1 MDILQAIISNNKLVA
16 QSLERAEPA
25 LRRACGKIAERVRRG
40 GKIFCLGSDS
50 PVPAA
55 YPSPE
60 GMFVAVALPGDD
72 AWLELQAAGAT
83 AADVVVAVDSNT
95 GAAVLAD
102 GVRSAR
108 RKGLLT
114 ACISCDSASASA
126 LAAEYVVHLPIEAVC
141 ESVALKEAAAKQMA
155 LDALLT
161 AVLEN
166 IGVIALQ
173 NDGAAAAVGLDESTL
188 RAVENLMSQC
198 PGLERE
204 SAVELIVKYGS
215 VRKAAQAYKA
225 NV

>member
-16 QSLERAEPA
+16 GSLERAEPS
-25 LRRACGKIAERVRRG
+25 LRRMCGRVAERVRRG
-40 GKIFCLGSDS
+40 GRIFCIGGDS

-83 AADVVVAVDSNT
+83 AADVVVVVDSNT

-126 LAAEYVVHLPIEAVC
+126 LAAEYVAFLPVEAVC
-141 ESVALKEAAAKQMA
+141 ESVALKETAARQLA

-166 IGVIALQ
+166 IGVIASQ
-173 NDGAAAAVGLDESTL
+173 QGDSAASVGQEGSAL
-188 RAVENLMSQC
+188 RAAEALMAQC
-198 PGLERE
+198 PGMEIE
-204 SAVELIVKYGS
+204 KAMELIVKYGS

>member
-1 MDILQAIISNNKLVA
+1 
-16 QSLERAEPA
+16 
-25 LRRACGKIAERVRRG
+25 
-40 GKIFCLGSDS
+40 
-50 PVPAA
+50 
-55 YPSPE
+55 
-60 GMFVAVALPGDD
+60 MFVAVALPGDD

-114 ACISCDSASASA
+114 TCISCDSASAST
-126 LAAEYVVHLPIEAVC
+126 LAAEYVVHLPLEAVC

-173 NDGAAAAVGLDESTL
+173 NDDAAAAVGLDESTL

>member
-25 LRRACGKIAERVRRG
+25 LRRVCVKIADRVRRG
-40 GKIFCLGSDS
+40 GRIFCLGGNS

-60 GMFVAVALPGDD
+60 GMFTAVYLFGSDV
-72 AWLELQAAGAT
+72 WLALQAAGAT
-83 AADVVVAVDSNT
+83 VADVVVAVD
-95 GAAVLAD
+95 GAADAAVMAD

-126 LAAEYVVHLPIEAVC
+126 LAAEYVVHLPLEVVG
-141 ESVALKEAAAKQMA
+141 ELRDLKADAAKQQT

-161 AVLEN
+161 VVLGN
-166 IGVIALQ
+166 IGVIASLEG
-173 NDGAAAAVGLDESTL
+173 GAADAAGQECSTL
-188 RAVENLMSQC
+188 RAAENLMSQY

-204 SAVELIVKYGS
+204 RAVELIVKYGS
-215 VRKAAQAYKA
+215 VRKAAQAYKG

>member
-16 QSLERAEPA
+16 QSLERAEPS
-25 LRRACGKIAERVRRG
+25 LRRMCGRVAERVRRG
-40 GKIFCLGSDS
+40 GRIFCLGGDS

-60 GMFVAVALPGDD
+60 GMFVAVALQDDD
-72 AWLELQAAGAT
+72 AWLAIQAAGAT
-83 AADVVVAVDSNT
+83 AADVVVAVDGASD
-95 GAAVLAD
+95 AAVMAD

-114 ACISCDSASASA
+114 ACISCASASAVA
-126 LAAEYVVHLPIEAVC
+126 LAAEYVAYLPVETVC
-141 ESVALKEAAAKQMA
+141 ESVALKEAAARQLA

-166 IGVIALQ
+166 IGVIASQ
-173 NDGAAAAVGLDESTL
+173 QGDSAASVGQEDSAL
-188 RAVENLMSQC
+188 RAAEALMAQC
-198 PGLERE
+198 PGMEIE
-204 SAVELIVKYGS
+204 KAMELIVKYGS